1 MNKILNDIH
10 NLQKDNLEMKKRLEE
25 NDKKLD
31 IFIESINKKLNLD
44 KNK

>member
-1 MNKILNDIH
+1 
-10 NLQKDNLEMKKRLEE
+10 MKKRLEE

-44 KNK
+44 KNKEKEEKKKK

>member
-31 IFIESINKKLNLD
+31 IFIESINK
-44 KNK
+44 

>member
-1 MNKILNDIH
+1 MIININHHI
-10 NLQKDNLEMKKRLEE
+10 EE

-44 KNK
+44 KNKEKEEKKKK